1 MAENSEVRSSQLA
14 QRVEE
19 IEKLIRSGANVA
31 GTSLASLLETA
42 QAQLDSTREEEQHA
56 TVGKQE
62 REQHERAAV
71 AHMVER
77 EHQLNA
83 SEKEQYGR
91 FLEQDYFTKAN
102 FVELDS
108 FYAHSWDKLSDEGK
122 AQMSHRVWE
131 GIRRDEY
138 EFDELPENV
147 RKKEAGRLYE
157 QFTGKIQADGSLQN
171 IPEQDKADFVREYK
185 AENDRG
191 VSEVLKREIFDEN
204 VSSRTGSAKEA
215 ESVSKENQPD
225 DQKRASDKEDGE
237 QKKTGLDVLAMN
249 GVILGETENV
259 TAPSVSAASPSP
271 SHGKG

>member
-19 IEKLIRSGANVA
+19 IEKLIRTGANVA

-42 QAQLDSTREEEQHA
+42 QAQLDSTRVEEQHA
-56 TVGKQE
+56 TVGKKE
-62 REQHERAAV
+62 REQHERASV
-71 AHMVER
+71 AHMVEQ
-77 EHQLNA
+77 EHRLNA
-83 SEKEQYGR
+83 AEKEQYGR

-147 RKKEAGRLYE
+147 RKKEAERLHE
-157 QFTGKIQADGSLQN
+157 QFTGKIQVDTSLQN

-185 AENDRG
+185 AGNDQG
-191 VSEVLKREIFDEN
+191 VSEVLKRDVFSEN
-204 VSSRTGSAKEA
+204 VSSRKESSKEDSLSKEKKPEERSSETTPPAKEEA
-215 ESVSKENQPD
+215 PD
-225 DQKRASDKEDGE
+225 TQSPLASLTVMEADE
-237 QKKTGLDVLAMN
+237 
-249 GVILGETENV
+249 V
-259 TAPSVSAASPSP
+259 TMPSVRSSQSSGSPAR
-271 SHGKG
+271 GG